1 MRRAMPYPCS
11 GPMDSRVFKTMRSS
25 VPCKTSDLPSGMF
38 SPVGSAQEYDRAPC
52 GMSTGTLL
60 RNVVSE
66 AGKLIDLRH
75 GGAGVDRLRR
85 QRHAFEEAG
94 RSSGSYQRRTGID
107 QHDIPMRAHLAGKNG
122 ASDIAILRRVSAL
135 EIRQCRSPHAE
146 APRLQN
152 AALD

>member
-38 SPVGSAQEYDRAPC
+38 SPVGSAQEYDRASC
-52 GMSTGTLL
+52 GVSTGTLL

-75 GGAGVDRLRR
+75 GGAGVDRLRLL
-85 QRHAFEEAG
+85 RHAFDKAG
-94 RSSGSYQRRTGID
+94 PSPSSSQRR
-107 QHDIPMRAHLAGKNG
+107 
-122 ASDIAILRRVSAL
+122 IAFAQPETPISTL
-135 EIRQCRSPHAE
+135 
-146 APRLQN
+146 
-152 AALD
+152 